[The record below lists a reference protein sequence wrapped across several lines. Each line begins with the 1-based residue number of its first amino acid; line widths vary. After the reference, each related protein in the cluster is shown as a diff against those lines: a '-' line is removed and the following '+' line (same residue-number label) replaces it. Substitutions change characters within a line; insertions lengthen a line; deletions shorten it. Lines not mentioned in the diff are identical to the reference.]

1 MYAKE
6 IIQSAV
12 AGRRPSRNA
21 VALLS
26 SGAWTFNQHGY
37 TLEDVLGQPG
47 LMAELII
54 NTQARVQSDMVWV
67 GSGYH
72 NLVARPLGG
81 ALKFR
86 KRGTPDIVAPILQ
99 HPHAGAELSLA
110 GIADD
115 NGIQGLWETA
125 RRVVQAVGQEVLVG
139 ASQWGAFTLGAQF
152 FGVERMMRSLY
163 RDQEGAH
170 AVLAFATEVIWR
182 YLEPY
187 LDAGVEVISIADP
200 TASGDMISREQFQ
213 TFVFPYQ
220 RELIRRLRER
230 GVLVTVHICG
240 NITNRLDLIVEAGA
254 HIVSVDYKVD
264 LHDAKAATAGRA
276 AFAGNLN
283 PVAIMQQST
292 PEGVVAAA
300 QAALASV
307 GQDGNYI
314 LMPGCDIPPTTPIEN
329 VQALI
334 ETGRAWRHAETAA
347 GVNG

>member
-1 MYAKE
+1 MSAKE
-6 IIQSAV
+6 IIKSAV
-12 AGRRPSRNA
+12 AGLRPARNS

-37 TLEDVLGQPG
+37 SLQDVLGHPE
-47 LMAELII
+47 LMTELILK
-54 NTQARVQSDMVWV
+54 TQARVQSDMVWV

-81 ALKFR
+81 TMKFR
-86 KRGTPDIVAPILQ
+86 TRGVPEIAAPILP
-99 HPHAGAELSLA
+99 HPQAGTALSLTR
-110 GIADD
+110 IADD
-115 NGIQGLWETA
+115 AGISGLWEA
-125 RRVVQAVGQEVLVG
+125 SRLVVQAIGQETLVG
-139 ASQWGAFTLGAQF
+139 ASQWGPFTLGAQLY
-152 FGVERMMRSLY
+152 GVERMMRSLY
-163 RDQEGAH
+163 RDQAGAH
-170 AVLAFATEVIWR
+170 AVLAFANEVIWH

-187 LDAGVEVISIADP
+187 LDAGVGVISLADP
-200 TASGDMISREQFQ
+200 TASGDMISRTQYQ

-220 RELIRRLRER
+220 QALIRRLRER

-254 HIVSVDYKVD
+254 HIVSVDYKVN

-292 PEGVVAAA
+292 PEGVACAA
-300 QAALASV
+300 QAALSAV

-314 LMPGCDIPPTTPIEN
+314 LMPGCDLPPTTPIEN
-329 VQALI
+329 VLALM
-334 ETGRAWRHAETAA
+334 ETGRAWRHTATAEVIA
-347 GVNG
+347 